1 MRLPLIVS
9 GVTRKVT
16 QCAVVRVPQG
26 DWRII
31 MEGWIDSELHL
42 SPVPSVEHD
51 KRFTINEPLSVQLSI
66 LKPGSETNLCVY
78 LEKM

>member
-16 QCAVVRVPQG
+16 QCAVVRLPKG
-26 DWRII
+26 DWRIV
-31 MEGWIDSELHL
+31 MENWIDSELHL
-42 SPVPSVEHD
+42 SPVASLEHD
-51 KRFTINEPLSVQLSI
+51 RRFSTNEPMSVQLTI